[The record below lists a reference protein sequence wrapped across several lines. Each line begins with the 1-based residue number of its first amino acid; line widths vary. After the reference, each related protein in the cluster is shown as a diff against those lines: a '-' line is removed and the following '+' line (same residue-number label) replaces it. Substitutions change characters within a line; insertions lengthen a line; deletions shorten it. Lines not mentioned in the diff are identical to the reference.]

1 MDRTAVAT
9 VVIGLGATIAA
20 MVFPIRYPNVPK
32 WAVSAFWYT
41 GVASILI
48 ESRSRKSAQD
58 DKWSFCLMAGTLLP
72 ANQERP

>member
-48 ESRSRKSAQD
+48 GISY
-58 DKWSFCLMAGTLLP
+58 LLAEHP
-72 ANQERP
+72 LSDLISVIAPS